1 MALTYD
7 LVVIGA
13 GLSGTAF
20 LWHLAEALK
29 IGEPRVGRNST
40 GLRLLVLDRQ
50 VRLGPGLPH
59 NADYVLPFHITNM
72 CAGEMGVCADAPG
85 DFQRWVAE
93 HREKLLA
100 EHPEWAPH
108 FEPMGEDL
116 DDCAHFPRAVMGEYL
131 QARCAEALARLRERG
146 VEVEVQTHCE
156 ALDLQRGDSGF
167 RITARR
173 LEADTNCGFIA
184 NRVLLTTGHW
194 LPERSAADYFPA
206 VWPASALARGIPNG
220 ARVLVLGS
228 SLSAIETA
236 LTLSAEGDFRRA
248 SNGRLEYQPPP
259 YPRRLSLCSRS
270 GQLPR
275 VRGRRGH
282 RVNQVLT
289 EAALAGLG
297 AKQRGTLRL
306 SEVMSLLDA
315 ELRLAYGG
323 AFDWARVMAP
333 SASPLQQLSA
343 FLREAREGDGA
354 EGEVLWQT
362 VLAPLLAW
370 ASRLYLCLE
379 KGERDRFDR
388 EFTTLFFLHA
398 ATQPARNAEKLL
410 ALLEAGVVEVIKL
423 GESYRL
429 ERDTDKG
436 CWQLTHDHG
445 SSASPAIDGGV
456 SETKRRPGAA
466 GPALTCGEE
475 APSLQGG
482 VTHNERGDTRRA
494 DFDFVVDAR
503 GQQGDYRRNPTPLA
517 RALCR
522 SEWLVLTEGVYRS
535 VAIDR
540 QTHAVLGRGRDGRI
554 APVGGLYAFG
564 AMTRGQ
570 MLDASMARGLV
581 LASAQVARS
590 LAREFTASP

>member
-7 LVVIGA
+7 LAVIGA

-29 IGEPRVGRNST
+29 AADQKGGRSST
-40 GLRLLVLDRQ
+40 GLRLLVIDRQ
-50 VRLGPGLPH
+50 ARLGPGLPH
-59 NADYVLPFHITNM
+59 NDEYVLPFHITNM
-72 CAGEMGVCADAPG
+72 CAAEMGVCADAPG
-85 DFQRWVAE
+85 DFQRWISE
-93 HREKLLA
+93 HRDQLLA

-108 FEPMGEDL
+108 FEPMSEGINDG
-116 DDCAHFPRAVMGEYL
+116 CQHFPRAAMGEYL
-131 QARCAEALARLRERG
+131 QTRCAEALARLRERG

-156 ALDLQRGDSGF
+156 ALDLQRRDSGF

-173 LEADTNCGFIA
+173 LKADASREFIA

-194 LPERSAADYFPA
+194 LPEGGAADFFPS
-206 VWPASALARGIPNG
+206 VWPASTLARGIPNG

-248 SNGRLEYQPPP
+248 SNGRLEYQSPPR
-259 YPRRLSLCSRS
+259 PRHLSLCSRS

-282 RVNQVLT
+282 RVNQILT
-289 EAALAGLG
+289 EAALAGLA
-297 AKQRGTLRL
+297 AKERGTLRL
-306 SEVMSLLDA
+306 AEVMSLLEA
-315 ELRLAYGG
+315 ELRLAHGG
-323 AFDWARVMAP
+323 AFDWARVTAP
-333 SASPLQQLSA
+333 SGSASQQLSA
-343 FLREAREGDGA
+343 FLREACEGDGA
-354 EGEVLWQT
+354 AGEVLWQA

-379 KGERDRFDR
+379 EGERARFDR

-410 ALLEAGVVEVIKL
+410 ALLEAGVVEVIKM
-423 GESYRL
+423 GDSYRL

-436 CWQLTHDHG
+436 AWQLTH
-445 SSASPAIDGGV
+445 
-456 SETKRRPGAA
+456 K
-466 GPALTCGEE
+466 
-475 APSLQGG
+475 
-482 VTHNERGDTRRA
+482 NEHGDTRRA
-494 DFDFVVDAR
+494 EFDFVVDAR

-522 SEWLVLTEGVYRS
+522 SEWLVLTKGTYRG
-535 VAIDR
+535 VAIEP
-540 QTHAVLGRGRDGRI
+540 QTHAVLGRDRDGKI
-554 APVGGLYAFG
+554 APVAGLYAFG

-581 LASAQVARS
+581 LASAQLARS
-590 LAREFTASP
+590 LAREFLASP